1 MKKEKKIGYSVYVH
15 KCPNGMVYAGCTSLV
30 PYKRWKGGNGYT
42 QNKEFAPLIMEYGW
56 SNIEHKV
63 IATGLDKEFAE
74 YLEAVMIQLVKPEY
88 SLNTYKATQ
97 FQDLT
102 KIKYAQ
108 YFIYKSDIA
117 TFYGDSLDSR
127 AYTLHTT
134 DYTQSSTEPEPSKS
148 IVTEVTVTK
157 PLNNNAK
164 MKQKQTKK
172 IQPMAVRTAAG
183 VRLEM
188 TLDTRYL
195 RQDGQY
201 PVTIRMYQNRKYKYI
216 QTGYSSTPWNFPSF
230 TSSEEDVLMK
240 KFDSV
245 CSELTH
251 QMSMNGYTDILSVDT
266 KAKQAS
272 TLEEVM
278 MAKRDLME
286 TPATRNN
293 YTSTLRILEKIY
305 PNGLPVERIGSATIG
320 RVLDWLNTNGYSP
333 ASSNI
338 YLSAIKASI
347 NYGIYKGWVKQEQ
360 YPFQRNPYEV
370 DKVVMP
376 QSGKRDDHY
385 LTMDEMHK
393 LWNYFKETKNVYAG
407 LFLFSY
413 LIGGANLA
421 DVLEL
426 RFDDFYFK
434 EHGFRFQRI
443 KTQHKNHFKTAVPAT
458 EWTDEIIST
467 LGITP
472 QKGELV
478 FKMFAKRDWDAQK
491 KKANV
496 SACANKSLERIG
508 KLLYFERKLSMTY
521 ARHTF
526 ATVANKT
533 GMPFNVIEASMGHSN
548 RGVSSHYIG
557 IWNVD
562 ELRPFFQ
569 KLL

>member
-1 MKKEKKIGYSVYVH
+1 MKHRGYLIITPEKDVYGGITTLEL
-15 KCPNGMVYAGCTSLV
+15 N
-30 PYKRWKGGNGYT
+30 KRWNYGNGYVST
-42 QNKEFAPLIMEYGW
+42 PTLGDSIRLNGW
-56 SNIEHKV
+56 DAMRAFEVFSSESKTETEMAMRGI
-63 IATGLDKEFAE
+63 
-74 YLEAVMIQLVKPEY
+74 
-88 SLNTYKATQ
+88 
-97 FQDLT
+97 QDLAGGHWIG
-102 KIKYAQ
+102 KKYKVLPTPPDKTAEEL
-108 YFIYKSDIA
+108 FGF
-117 TFYGDSLDSR
+117 T
-127 AYTLHTT
+127 
-134 DYTQSSTEPEPSKS
+134 PSKS
-148 IVTEVTVTK
+148 IIVKETVT
-157 PLNNNAK
+157 PLNNAK

-172 IQPMAVRTAAG
+172 MQPMAVRTAAG
-183 VRLEM
+183 VKCEL

-201 PVTIRMYQNRKYKYI
+201 PVTIRMYQNGKYKYL
-216 QTGYSSTPWNFPSF
+216 QTGYSSTPTTFPSF
-230 TSSEEDVLMK
+230 TPAEEDVLMK
-240 KFDSV
+240 RFDSV
-245 CSELTH
+245 CSELT
-251 QMSMNGYTDILSVDT
+251 QQLTRNGITDIMSVGAET
-266 KAKQAS
+266 RRTS
-272 TLEEVM
+272 TLEDVM
-278 MAKRDLME
+278 AAKRDMMD
-286 TPATRNN
+286 TQATRNN
-293 YTSTLRILEKIY
+293 YTSTLKILAKIY
-305 PNGLPVERIGSATIG
+305 PNGLPCERISSVTVG

-347 NYGIYKGWVKQEQ
+347 NYGIYKGWVKPEQ
-360 YPFQRNPYEV
+360 YPFKKNAYEV

-376 QSGKRDDHY
+376 QSPKRDDHY
-385 LTMDEMHK
+385 LTLDEMHK

-426 RFDDFYFK
+426 RFDDFYFN

>member
-63 IATGLDKEFAE
+63 VATGLDKEFAE

-134 DYTQSSTEPEPSKS
+134 DYTQSSTEPSKS

-251 QMSMNGYTDILSVDT
+251 QMSMNGCTDIMSVDT
-266 KAKQAS
+266 KAKQVS
-272 TLEEVM
+272 TLEDVM
-278 MAKRDLME
+278 AAKRDMMD
-286 TPATRNN
+286 TQATRNN
-293 YTSTLRILEKIY
+293 YTSTLKILAKIY
-305 PNGLPVERIGSATIG
+305 PNGLPCERISSVTVG

-347 NYGIYKGWVKQEQ
+347 NYGIYKGWVKPEQ
-360 YPFQRNPYEV
+360 YPFKKNAYEV

-376 QSGKRDDHY
+376 QSPKRDDHY
-385 LTMDEMHK
+385 LTLDEMHK
-393 LWNYFKETKNVYAG
+393 LWAHFQETKNPYLG
-407 LFLFSY
+407 MFLFSY
-413 LIGGANLA
+413 LNGGMNIA
-421 DVLEL
+421 DMLKL
-426 RFDDFYFK
+426 KFDDFYFK
-434 EHGFRFQRI
+434 EGGFRFQRE
-443 KTQHKNHFKTAVPAT
+443 KTRKKNAFKTAVPVT
-458 EWTDEIIST
+458 KWTDELLRIMEIEPQKDCYVFAKFLQTDKDDAKNKANIST
-467 LGITP
+467 YI
-472 QKGELV
+472 
-478 FKMFAKRDWDAQK
+478 
-491 KKANV
+491 
-496 SACANKSLERIG
+496 NKTMWRLSEM
-508 KLLYFERKLSMTY
+508 LYLSRKVSMTY
-521 ARHTF
+521 ARHTYCTI
-526 ATVANKT
+526 ATKIGAPYS
-533 GMPFNVIEASMGHSN
+533 MIETAMAHSLG
-548 RGVSSHYIG
+548 GVSSHYIG
-557 IWNVD
+557 GFSMD
-562 ELRPFFQ
+562 EMRQ
-569 KLL
+569 WHEKLL